1 MRQRPTYILK
11 NPFYKVG
18 FYYIGKTMAFDSLTR
33 LYHFR
38 HTLAIEFLAYAMK
51 GKKFTPSISVA
62 MKRHKDLSRFLDN
75 AKDLAKSDFNSLV
88 LQTAEIFTCDALQSE
103 PIREM
108 LASSLDKLEKNLS
121 KIYLQRKP

>member
-1 MRQRPTYILK
+1 MKHQPSYILK

-18 FYYIGKTMAFDSLTR
+18 FYYIGKTMVFDSLTR

-51 GKKFTPSISVA
+51 GKKFTPSISMA
-62 MKRHKDLSRFLDN
+62 MKRHKDLSRYLDD
-75 AKDLAKSDFNSLV
+75 AKFLAKSDFHSLV
-88 LQTAEIFTCDALQSE
+88 LQTAEMFTCDALQPE

-108 LASSLDKLEKNLS
+108 LVSSLDKLEKNLS